1 MKRLWRAGWVGLITL
16 MVGNLACPGEEA
28 AGRVTETGFN
38 TLKMDDKGTLR
49 QFHTSARTQY
59 EPSTWRPGTGD
70 EISITYAP
78 GQSRRGVAIL
88 AVGKMTLVKP
98 GPETVT
104 DLASPVV
111 VEIVEVGSSG
121 VRGRLPKGQV
131 VKFATGRG
139 TQRVPA
145 GWVIAVG
152 ERARITFQAKPNRFS
167 GGLVFAVDRIEKL

>member
-1 MKRLWRAGWVGLITL
+1 MKRMGMMAWVVFMMLA
-16 MVGNLACPGEEA
+16 VGGVACLGEEA

-38 TLKMDDKGTLR
+38 SLRVDDKGTLR

-59 EPSTWRPGTGD
+59 EPATWRPGMGD
-70 EISITYAP
+70 EVSITYAP
-78 GQSRRGVAIL
+78 GQSRRGVPIL

-111 VEIVEVGSSG
+111 VEIVEVGASG
-121 VRGRLPKGQV
+121 VKGKTAKGQI

-139 TQRVPA
+139 TRRLPA

-167 GGLVFAVDRIEKL
+167 GGLVFAVDQIEKL